1 VSDDEEEEDEE
12 GQWLVVRPRAD
23 ATRTSKQ
30 LSEARSTSKPPFLS
44 LDTTFL
50 SQPNITKRPTF
61 STYPH
66 EILIVPQPTPPRSSS
81 KPAMTASLPPSSNRP
96 LPPKPVP
103 QPPPYLQNS
112 TVKSIISP
120 PPPPSE
126 DAYTYKTS
134 LFAALDSNSDANLSS
149 PNPAPPV
156 RSHSSPPTIILGSNQ
171 GASAEKLDRPDDG
184 EGEGAGSSRRAGGTA
199 RLRTLF
205 FSGRLGGARREK
217 EQLMGMAAGKSTFGS
232 ETERLSRF
240 FFSLSFTVGPRST
253 RRAFG
258 PILFTQPFTPPYSSP
273 TDPLF
278 FHTSSFFTLAFRS
291 QSSIPIE
298 PPLISSL
305 PYPPLSTPSGA
316 PLTTPTSLKARSSL
330 PTHTAQLLWPHRL
343 MIPLPWPRNLH
354 RTPARY
360 QRKLGSSEEHMSR
373 MGRWRR
379 GWRTW
384 GRWRKR
390 GMVGGRSGRIFGS
403 FERVVLFGLSF
414 RFGSEALNFVVFMH
428 YLFSSWI

>member
-1 VSDDEEEEDEE
+1 MARRSTESGRDEDEQAALR
-12 GQWLVVRPRAD
+12 GQVDVE
-23 ATRTSKQ
+23 AT
-30 LSEARSTSKPPFLS
+30 LS
-44 LDTTFL
+44 LPRHHFPISTQHHQTTDFL
-50 SQPNITKRPTF
+50 HLSSRNPHRP
-61 STYPH
+61 STH
-66 EILIVPQPTPPRSSS
+66 TSTLLQQTGHDRF
-81 KPAMTASLPPSSNRP
+81 PPSFIPSNRP
-96 LPPKPVP
+96 LPPKPAP

-126 DAYTYKTS
+126 DAYTYKIS

-156 RSHSSPPTIILGSNQ
+156 RGHSSPPAIILGSNQ

-217 EQLMGMAAGKSTFGS
+217 EQLMGMGAGKSTFGS

-291 QSSIPIE
+291 
-298 PPLISSL
+298 
-305 PYPPLSTPSGA
+305 
-316 PLTTPTSLKARSSL
+316 
-330 PTHTAQLLWPHRL
+330 
-343 MIPLPWPRNLH
+343 
-354 RTPARY
+354 
-360 QRKLGSSEEHMSR
+360 
-373 MGRWRR
+373 
-379 GWRTW
+379 
-384 GRWRKR
+384 
-390 GMVGGRSGRIFGS
+390 
-403 FERVVLFGLSF
+403 
-414 RFGSEALNFVVFMH
+414 
-428 YLFSSWI
+428 